1 MKKLYRAGAKSRAA
15 RPSAGGPTDA
25 ELRLLRIPGLP
36 EIRKGED
43 LAKTILAA
51 AAKAGLR
58 FEDGDV
64 LVVAQKIVSKAEGSV
79 VSLGTVQPSEQAQAL
94 GAQLKKDP
102 RAVELVL
109 RESRR
114 ILRSERVLITE
125 THHGLVCANAG
136 IDHSNVPGEDR
147 VTLLPRDP
155 DGSADK
161 LAAALRQRTGK
172 RIGVIISDT
181 FGRPWRVGLTNVAI
195 GASELPVLLDLRGT
209 RDREGKLLMATVLA
223 VADELAAAAG
233 LLMGKSEGMPAVLIR
248 GYRSKAVSEKASSI
262 IRPASDDLFR

>member
-1 MKKLYRAGAKSRAA
+1 M
-15 RPSAGGPTDA
+15 
-25 ELRLLRIPGLP
+25 LRIPGLP
-36 EIRKGED
+36 EIREGQD
-43 LAKTILAA
+43 LAKTIVAA
-51 AAKAGLR
+51 ARKAGLR

-79 VSLGTVQPSEQAQAL
+79 VSLATVRPSEQAQAL

-114 ILRSERVLITE
+114 ILRRERVLITE
-125 THHGLVCANAG
+125 THHGFVCANAG
-136 IDHSNVPGEDR
+136 IDHSNVPGEDC

-155 DGSADK
+155 DGSAEK
-161 LAAALRQRTGK
+161 LAAGLRKRTGK

-181 FGRPWRVGLTNVAI
+181 FGRPWRLGLTNVAI
-195 GASELPVLLDLRGT
+195 GASHLPVLLDLRGT
-209 RDREGKLLMATVLA
+209 RDREGKSLTATVLA
-223 VADELAAAAG
+223 VADDLAAAAG

-248 GYRSKAVSEKASSI
+248 GYRHKSTSEKAASI
-262 IRPASDDLFR
+262 IRSPSEDLFR

>member
-1 MKKLYRAGAKSRAA
+1 MRKPSRGSKLWAA
-15 RPSAGGPTDA
+15 RSGASGRTDA

-36 EIRKGED
+36 EIRKGQD
-43 LAKTILAA
+43 LAKTIVAA
-51 AAKAGLR
+51 ARRVRLH
-58 FEDGDV
+58 FEEGDV
-64 LVVAQKIVSKAEGSV
+64 LVVAQKIISKAEGSV
-79 VSLGTVQPSEQAQAL
+79 VSLATVQPSEQAQGL

-114 ILRSERVLITE
+114 ILRRERVLITE
-125 THHGLVCANAG
+125 THHGFVCANAG
-136 IDHSNVPGEDR
+136 IDHSNVPGEDS

-155 DGSADK
+155 DSSAKK
-161 LAAALRQRTGK
+161 LAAGLRKRTGK

-181 FGRPWRVGLTNVAI
+181 FGRPWRLGLTNVAI
-195 GASELPVLLDLRGT
+195 GASQLPVLLDLRGT

-233 LLMGKSEGMPAVLIR
+233 LLMGKSDGMPAVLVR
-248 GYRSKAVSEKASSI
+248 GYRYKFTSEKAASI
-262 IRPASDDLFR
+262 IRSPSEDLFR